1 MAKRQRPSKPWFM
14 VSGIAATLAI
24 LIVVASWVFMQ
35 KNQTGARVD
44 TAGSKPTAVQGGM
57 GGKGSPEY
65 NSKLTQ
71 KKDEEAEAAAKS
83 GKSYVP
89 PVINK
94 SEDDLDA
101 LLDIG
106 GDADQEE
113 SDAQKMVEI
122 SPPRP
127 ERRWTPPPE
136 PAPESDRVP
145 QSMQPQVQQQPINN
159 EPSPAQAYANE
170 RAEALREAMLNT
182 MSQVNQS
189 MALAPAQT
197 MVYTAGASWPTKEQE
212 PNEEDLAAQN
222 AQDEQSIELYPGDVL
237 YAVVDQFLNS
247 DAPVPAFRSTVVSGK
262 HKGAIILGRFER
274 VGESLALSFERMRTP
289 DNKIYEIQGYG
300 VDPESTDGRLASD
313 VDRHTVSR
321 WGSVIAA
328 SLLKGWGEAV
338 KDMDTETY
346 TTGDTIIQNRPD
358 YSFGEQALIASG
370 ETGNILADKAINYF
384 DRPPTVKLRQGF
396 PVGIV
401 ILDVSN

>member
-71 KKDEEAEAAAKS
+71 KKDEEAEEAARS

-94 SEDDLDA
+94 SEDDLDI
-101 LLDIG
+101 LLGVED
-106 GDADQEE
+106 DANQEE

-122 SPPRP
+122 NPPKVRP
-127 ERRWTPPPE
+127 ERRWTPPLE
-136 PAPESDRVP
+136 PAPEPERIP
-145 QSMQPQVQQQPINN
+145 QSMQPQTQQPINN
-159 EPSPAQAYANE
+159 EPSPAQTYANE

-197 MVYTAGASWPTKEQE
+197 TVYTAGASWPTKEE
-212 PNEEDLAAQN
+212 PSEEELAAQN

-262 HKGAIILGRFER
+262 YKGAIILGRFER

-321 WGSVIAA
+321 WSAVVAA
-328 SLLKGWGEAV
+328 SLLKGWGDAV
-338 KDMDTETY
+338 KDMDTKTY
-346 TTGDTIIQNRPD
+346 TTGETVVQSRPD